1 MGRPTTGGSGG
12 NSGSGNG
19 DARGRV
25 AVWVAGAVCAAIP
38 LALHVVGGYFVLG
51 ALLTESEGPWDR
63 SVTDTV
69 RTWGALAVV
78 TELLAAAATAA
89 FVGMR
94 GLRGLRR
101 WWFGVPAV
109 LVLVAVVRMVFA
121 PVP

>member
-1 MGRPTTGGSGG
+1 MTR
-12 NSGSGNG
+12 GSGNG
-19 DARGRV
+19 SGSGSGGGGGNGNARGRV
-25 AVWVAGAVCAAIP
+25 AVWVAGAVCAVIP

-89 FVGMR
+89 FVGTR
-94 GLRGLRR
+94 RLRR

-109 LVLVAVVRMVFA
+109 LILAAVVRMVFA